1 MSACLL
7 GTRSTGLSMPI
18 SDMDAHSLEQYINPP
33 KKSISLYM
41 SLRFLINAAM
51 GICHYAISELII
63 FDHFFLKLQEGDS
76 FISFITR
83 NQFIVLEFIVAVAR

>member
-33 KKSISLYM
+33 KE
-41 SLRFLINAAM
+41 IN
-51 GICHYAISELII
+51 II
-63 FDHFFLKLQEGDS
+63 IYVITPSRRGHASGKLPHAH
-76 FISFITR
+76 I
-83 NQFIVLEFIVAVAR
+83 

>member
-1 MSACLL
+1 
-7 GTRSTGLSMPI
+7 
-18 SDMDAHSLEQYINPP
+18 
-33 KKSISLYM
+33 
-41 SLRFLINAAM
+41 M